1 MSETMETFET
11 FYLTDSETSMQVCLL
26 DYVAAKLE
34 CFLNEDEKTQ
44 TSQGREVR

>member
-1 MSETMETFET
+1 METFAT
-11 FYLTDSETSMQVCLL
+11 FHLTDAETSKQLCLL
-26 DYVAAKLE
+26 GYVGAKLE